1 MGDGVTATTDRPPAP
16 PAVPLS
22 LGRAPTWERAHQGDP
37 RAIALMDRHYSRE
50 PHRRGA
56 SHFMPPGPALV
67 LLTPDGLALW
77 GTSAPRFVS
86 AQSWA
91 GRNGWPLAWVCTVFR
106 NEGPARSSDLIRA
119 AVAATQHVHGE
130 PPPGGFL
137 TFVDAAKVRHKR
149 DAGRCF
155 LRAGW
160 TRIGTTAAGLV
171 VLHQSPAAM
180 PEPSPPLRTTE
191 QLRLWEMSA

>member
-1 MGDGVTATTDRPPAP
+1 MTATTDRPPAP
-16 PAVPLS
+16 PAVPRAR
-22 LGRAPTWERAHQGDP
+22 GRLAWARAHQGDR
-37 RAIALMDRHYSRE
+37 RATALMDRHYSRD
-50 PHRRGA
+50 PHRLGA
-56 SHFMPPGPALV
+56 VHFMPPGPALV

-91 GRNGWPLAWVCTVFR
+91 GRNGWPVAWLCTVFR
-106 NEGPARSSDLIRA
+106 NEGPALSSDLIGA
-119 AVAATQHVHGE
+119 AVAITRYVYGE

-137 TFVDAAKVRHKR
+137 TFVDPAKVRRKR

-160 TRIGTTAAGLV
+160 GRIGATAAGLV
-171 VLHQSPAAM
+171 VLHQPPGDM
-180 PEPSPPLRTTE
+180 PEATPPLGEFDTRG
-191 QLRLWEMSA
+191 RAARRAGGG